1 MILKGGRMIDKS
13 NYKEHTDKYFLR
25 SKHILEQEGINPAVR
40 YQVFARQ
47 DIPSLKGIE
56 EAASFIRDVTGDKV
70 KVYALND
77 GDSYSSGEP
86 IMKLEG
92 RVQDLIDLETGYL
105 GIISG
110 ALTGPIDLGEVRK
123 AARGIKQAAP
133 GKKIFYMGARHF
145 DPSLDEKISRIC
157 YEEGFDGASTDMGAK
172 AWGKEGMGTEPHAL
186 ILSYTAH
193 TIENGITG
201 SPTAE
206 ATRGFDKHI
215 DKSVPRVVL
224 PDTFNREIYDTI
236 DTAQAVPSL
245 KGARIDT
252 CGENWMQGTSPL
264 PMEGSFPIDED
275 LLKIKDKIG
284 RHFEGKGV
292 KVEGV
297 WALRRQLDTWG
308 LGKLELTVSSGFNEE
323 KTKAFMIAD
332 ELYQEKYGKP
342 LFENIGTGSIA
353 KPIMTTSDIVAYYSE
368 KQNVWVELSKE
379 GREERPSERL
389 VERK

>member
-1 MILKGGRMIDKS
+1 MVKLTRT
-13 NYKEHTDKYFLR
+13 NYKEYTDKYFLR
-25 SKHILEQEGINPAVR
+25 GKHILGEEGINPIVR
-40 YQVFARQ
+40 YQVFARK
-47 DIPSLKGIE
+47 DISSLKGID
-56 EAASFIRDVTGDKV
+56 EAVAFIRDVAGDKV
-70 KVYALND
+70 KIYSLKD
-77 GDSYSSGEP
+77 GDSYSSCEP

-92 RVQDLIDLETGYL
+92 RVQDLIELETGYL

-123 AARGIKQAAP
+123 TARDIRQAA
-133 GKKIFYMGARHF
+133 GSKKVFYMGARHF
-145 DPSLDEKISRIC
+145 SPSLDEKIAKTC
-157 YEEGFDGASTDMGAK
+157 YEEGFDGASTDIGAK
-172 AWGKEGMGTEPHAL
+172 AWGAEGMGTEPHAL
-186 ILSYTAH
+186 IISYTAH
-193 TIENGITG
+193 MMEKGITG

-215 DKSVPRVVL
+215 DKKVPRIVL
-224 PDTFNREIYDTI
+224 PDTFNQEIYDTI
-236 DTAQAVPSL
+236 DTALAVPSL
-245 KGARIDT
+245 KGVRIDT

-323 KTKAFMIAD
+323 KTQAFMIAD
-332 ELYQEKYGKP
+332 ELYQAKYGKP
-342 LFENIGTGSIA
+342 LFNNIGTGSVA
-353 KPIMTTSDIVAYYSE
+353 NPIMTTSDIVAYYSE